1 MIKPN
6 VKRLLISQGPQGA
19 KGGTGPPGSN
29 GQPVGGKTDYQ
40 FQRLLLDVFR
50 SAVLGLCDAQSIQP
64 NNRLVL
70 LFNLHYFGKADF
82 HGWRKRL

>member
-40 FQRLLLDVFR
+40 FQQLLL
-50 SAVLGLCDAQSIQP
+50 VLGLCDAQSIQP

-82 HGWRKRL
+82 HAWRKRL

>member
-1 MIKPN
+1 MIKQN

-19 KGGTGPPGSN
+19 KGGIGPPGSN

-40 FQRLLLDVFR
+40 FQQLLL
-50 SAVLGLCDAQSIQP
+50 VLGLSDAQSIQP

-82 HGWRKRL
+82 HAWRKRL